1 MKKILLIFLSFLLNS
16 TSYGEHNSIQYDLPW
31 FPKYEVKGSDQYY
44 KFNSKLTEDKIVKKE
59 IKNYKKTGLISY
71 LLYEDGIILID
82 EKSPEHWL
90 TSDKGVS
97 EEKRLLVSHSVGKS
111 FASYITGH
119 AICEGYIDSVDVV
132 LDDWSILNNTLYHGQ
147 KLIDILNMTAGDQ
160 KYVGTKICQKDDELC
175 GQKGITVV
183 TTNIQAMMEKNFQ
196 NTKKS
201 KSVYNYSALAT
212 GVFLNYTI
220 FKVGDDYQKLL
231 NKIFNEYIKVKNN
244 IFFMRTGTDE
254 TLGSGRYTTYA
265 TRYDYLRI
273 AKTILEDWNND
284 TCVGKYLKTIYER
297 RVNKKRDKFKSTAI
311 ESYTKKYGG
320 QFHFDVVGLTKR
332 KILGMGGMGGQQVII
347 DFDRKRIIVVN
358 SVTRHYNWKKIVYD
372 KLKKK

>member
-1 MKKILLIFLSFLLNS
+1 MKKIILIFFCFLLNS

-90 TSDKGVS
+90 TSDKIS

-111 FASYITGH
+111 LASYITGH

-160 KYVGTKICQKDDELC
+160 KFVGQKIYQKDDELF
-175 GQKGITVV
+175 GQKGTTVV

-220 FKVGDDYQKLL
+220 FKVGEDYQKLL
-231 NKIFNEYIKVKNN
+231 NKIFNEYVKVKNN
-244 IFFMRTGTDE
+244 IYFMRTGTDE
-254 TLGSGRYTTYA
+254 TVGSGRYTTYA

-297 RVNKKRDKFKSTAI
+297 RINKNRDKFKSTAI
-311 ESYTKKYGG
+311 EFYTKKYGG
-320 QFHFDVVGLTKR
+320 QFHFDVVGLTER

-347 DFDRKRIIVVN
+347 DLDRGRIIVVN
-358 SVTRHYNWKKIVYD
+358 SRDRHYNWKKIVLK

>member
-1 MKKILLIFLSFLLNS
+1 MKKIILIFLSFLLNA
-16 TSYGEHNSIQYDLPW
+16 TSYGEHNNIQYDLAW

-44 KFNSKLTEDKIVKKE
+44 KFNSNLTEDKIVKKE

-71 LLYEDGIILID
+71 LLYEDGIIVID

-90 TSDKGVS
+90 TSDKTS

-111 FASYITGH
+111 IASYITGH

-147 KLIDILNMTAGDQ
+147 KLIDILNMTAGDH
-160 KYVGTKICQKDDELC
+160 KYVGEKNFYKDDELY
-175 GQKGITVV
+175 GEGKTVV

-220 FKVGDDYQKLL
+220 FKVGEDYQKLL
-231 NKIFNEYIKVKNN
+231 NKIFNEYVKVKNN
-244 IFFMRTGTDE
+244 IYFMRTGTDE

-284 TCVGKYLKTIYER
+284 TCVGKYLKTVYER
-297 RVNKKRDKFKSTAI
+297 RISKNKGSRNAKAASQY
-311 ESYTKKYGG
+311 SKKYGG
-320 QFHFDVVGLTKR
+320 QFHFDIIGLTKK
-332 KILGMGGMGGQQVII
+332 KILSMDGMGGQQVII

-358 SVTRHYNWKKIVYD
+358 SLTRHYNWKKIVYD
-372 KLKKK
+372 KLKQK

>member
-1 MKKILLIFLSFLLNS
+1 MKKIILVFFCFLLNS
-16 TSYGEHNSIQYDLPW
+16 TSYGEHNSIQYDLLHA
-31 FPKYEVKGSDQYY
+31 PKYEVKGSDQYY
-44 KFNSKLTEDKIVKKE
+44 KFNSNLTEDKIVKKE

-90 TSDKGVS
+90 TSDKIS

-111 FASYITGH
+111 LASYITGH

-160 KYVGTKICQKDDELC
+160 KYLGTKIYQKDDKLYGE
-175 GQKGITVV
+175 GKTVV

-220 FKVGDDYQKLL
+220 FKAGDDYQKLL

-244 IFFMRTGTDE
+244 IYFMRTGTDE

-372 KLKKK
+372 KLKQK

>member
-1 MKKILLIFLSFLLNS
+1 MRILLIILFSFLIS
-16 TSYGEHNSIQYDLPW
+16 PTSYGEHNNIQYDLAW

-44 KFNSKLTEDKIVKKE
+44 KFNSNLTEDKIVRKE

-71 LLYEDGIILID
+71 LLYEDGIIVID

-90 TSDKGVS
+90 TSDKTS

-111 FASYITGH
+111 IASYITGH

-147 KLIDILNMTAGDQ
+147 KLIDILNMTAGDH
-160 KYVGTKICQKDDELC
+160 KYVGEKNFYKDDKLYGE
-175 GQKGITVV
+175 GKTVV

-220 FKVGDDYQKLL
+220 FKVGEDYQKLL
-231 NKIFNEYIKVKNN
+231 NKIFNEYVKVKNN
-244 IFFMRTGTDE
+244 IYFMRTGTDE
-254 TLGSGRYTTYA
+254 TAGSGRYSTYV

-284 TCVGKYLKTIYER
+284 TCVGKYLKTVYER
-297 RVNKKRDKFKSTAI
+297 RISKNKGSRNAKAASQY
-311 ESYTKKYGG
+311 SKKYGG
-320 QFHFDVVGLTKR
+320 QFHFDIIGLTKK
-332 KILGMGGMGGQQVII
+332 KILSMDGMGGQQVII

-372 KLKKK
+372 KLKQK